1 MPQLKSYSAP
11 SYEYIDLSYIEAL
24 SNGDLAFE
32 KEIVEIFIDQILQ
45 DLDLLNTN
53 FSDGNFNQLKQ
64 SAHYMLPSIS
74 ILGLENKLKMEL
86 EALDALDA
94 PYKMLKQHVHTITT
108 VCHKARKEAISLIH
122 TLS

>member
-94 PYKMLKQHVHTITT
+94 PYKTLKQHVHTITT
-108 VCHKARKEAISLIH
+108 VCHKARKEAISLVH

>member
-1 MPQLKSYSAP
+1 MPQVKSYSAP

-45 DLDLLNTN
+45 DLDLLNAN

-74 ILGLENKLKMEL
+74 ILGLESKLKMEL

-108 VCHKARKEAISLIH
+108 VCHKARKEAISLVH

>member
-1 MPQLKSYSAP
+1 MPQPNSYTAP
-11 SYEYIDLSYIEAL
+11 EYEYIDLSYIETL

-32 KEIVEIFIDQILQ
+32 KEIVEIFIDQILE
-45 DLDLLNTN
+45 DLHLLNTN
-53 FSDGNFNQLKQ
+53 FNEGNFNQLKQ

-74 ILGLENKLKMEL
+74 ILGLENKLKTEL

-94 PYKMLKQHVHTITT
+94 PYKMLKKHVHTITT
-108 VCHKARKEAISLIH
+108 VCQKARNEAISLVH

>member
-1 MPQLKSYSAP
+1 MPRLKSYTAP
-11 SYEYIDLSYIEAL
+11 DYEYIDLSYIEAL

-32 KEIVEIFIDQILQ
+32 KEIVEIFIDQILE
-45 DLDLLNTN
+45 DLNLLNTN
-53 FSDGNFNQLKQ
+53 FNEGNFNQLKQ

-74 ILGLENKLKMEL
+74 ILGLENRLKTEL

-94 PYKMLKQHVHTITT
+94 PYKILKKHVHTITT
-108 VCHKARKEAISLIH
+108 VCNKARKEAISLVH